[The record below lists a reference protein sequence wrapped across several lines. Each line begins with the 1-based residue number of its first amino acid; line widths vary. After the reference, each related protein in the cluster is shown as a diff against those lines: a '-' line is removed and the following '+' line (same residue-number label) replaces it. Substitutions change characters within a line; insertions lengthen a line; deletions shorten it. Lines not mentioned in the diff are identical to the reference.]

1 MLRFSAR
8 IGVSRRGR
16 RQRSLLIAVATGIG
30 DAKIMLRVL
39 IEIFSRD
46 TVVPDPGFPCERD
59 VALENLS
66 GTATYPYIRAVAVE
80 GLVALRC
87 PLLLLRWP
95 VAAKAT
101 ARWTLI

>member
-1 MLRFSAR
+1 MLRFSDCL
-8 IGVSRRGR
+8 GVGGRGR
-16 RQRSLLIAVATGIG
+16 RRRPLLIAVAAGIG
-30 DAKIMLRVL
+30 DAEIMLGML

-46 TVVPDPGFPCERD
+46 TVVPDRGFPCERD

-66 GTATYPYIRAVAVE
+66 GAAAYPYIRAVAVE

-101 ARWTLI
+101 AWWTLT

>member
-1 MLRFSAR
+1 MLGFSAR

-16 RQRSLLIAVATGIG
+16 RHRSLLIALATGIG
-30 DAKIMLRVL
+30 DAEIMLRVL

-46 TVVPDPGFPCERD
+46 TVVPDRGFPCERD

-66 GTATYPYIRAVAVE
+66 GAAAYPYIRAVAVE

-87 PLLLLRWP
+87 PLLRLRWP
-95 VAAKAT
+95 IAAKAT
-101 ARWTLI
+101 ARWTLT